1 MKEGEK
7 SRKVGATNMNE
18 RSSRS
23 HTIFRIRL
31 ESTNR
36 MDEDDTMILEE
47 EDGGKSLSVLSSPV
61 PKPKPPKPSPN
72 PVKPS
77 QISSKGTGADTKI
90 LWATH
95 PTTPPPH
102 HPPYNF

>member
-23 HTIFRIRL
+23 HTIFRIKL

-36 MDEDDTMILEE
+36 MDEDDTMVLEE
-47 EDGGKSLSVLSSPV
+47 EDGGESLLNLTFKGSAGSKNAKLCPL
-61 PKPKPPKPSPN
+61 KLR
-72 PVKPS
+72 S
-77 QISSKGTGADTKI
+77 QIIALPFSQ
-90 LWATH
+90 
-95 PTTPPPH
+95 
-102 HPPYNF
+102 NFGHTS

>member
-47 EDGGKSLSVLSSPV
+47 EDGGMSLSVFLV
-61 PKPKPPKPSPN
+61 FNK
-72 PVKPS
+72 V
-77 QISSKGTGADTKI
+77 T
-90 LWATH
+90 LH
-95 PTTPPPH
+95 
-102 HPPYNF
+102 F

>member
-7 SRKVGATNMNE
+7 SRKVGSTNMNE

-23 HTIFRIRL
+23 HTIFRIKL

-47 EDGGKSLSVLSSPV
+47 EDGGKSLIVFWFLTINFSS
-61 PKPKPPKPSPN
+61 
-72 PVKPS
+72 
-77 QISSKGTGADTKI
+77 QGSK
-90 LWATH
+90 LWCL
-95 PTTPPPH
+95 
-102 HPPYNF
+102 N

>member
-23 HTIFRIRL
+23 HTIFRIKL

-36 MDEDDTMILEE
+36 MDEDDTMVLEE
-47 EDGGKSLSVLSSPV
+47 EDGGESL
-61 PKPKPPKPSPN
+61 KKC
-72 PVKPS
+72 
-77 QISSKGTGADTKI
+77 
-90 LWATH
+90 
-95 PTTPPPH
+95 
-102 HPPYNF
+102 

>member
-1 MKEGEK
+1 MCNFFLLSWMKEGEK

-36 MDEDDTMILEE
+36 MDEDDTMVLEE
-47 EDGGKSLSVLSSPV
+47 EDGGEYL
-61 PKPKPPKPSPN
+61 
-72 PVKPS
+72 
-77 QISSKGTGADTKI
+77 
-90 LWATH
+90 
-95 PTTPPPH
+95 
-102 HPPYNF
+102 

>member
-23 HTIFRIRL
+23 HTIFRIKL

-36 MDEDDTMILEE
+36 MDEDDTMVLEE
-47 EDGGKSLSVLSSPV
+47 EDEGKSLLSFWLNV
-61 PKPKPPKPSPN
+61 
-72 PVKPS
+72 
-77 QISSKGTGADTKI
+77 
-90 LWATH
+90 
-95 PTTPPPH
+95 
-102 HPPYNF
+102 HPPGTYLSRTLNLHPLS

>member
-23 HTIFRIRL
+23 HTIFRIKL

-36 MDEDDTMILEE
+36 MDEDDTMVLEE
-47 EDGGKSLSVLSSPV
+47 EDGGESLKSYLRKSFGSTAAQN
-61 PKPKPPKPSPN
+61 KEC
-72 PVKPS
+72 
-77 QISSKGTGADTKI
+77 
-90 LWATH
+90 
-95 PTTPPPH
+95 
-102 HPPYNF
+102 

>member
-23 HTIFRIRL
+23 HTIFRIKL

-36 MDEDDTMILEE
+36 MDEDDTMVLEE
-47 EDGGKSLSVLSSPV
+47 EDGGEFPKSFWLRQELKYSQCLSV
-61 PKPKPPKPSPN
+61 
-72 PVKPS
+72 
-77 QISSKGTGADTKI
+77 
-90 LWATH
+90 WH
-95 PTTPPPH
+95 
-102 HPPYNF
+102 NFV

>member
-23 HTIFRIRL
+23 HTIFRIKI

-36 MDEDDTMILEE
+36 TEDDDTMILEE
-47 EDGGKSLSVLSSPV
+47 EDDGK
-61 PKPKPPKPSPN
+61 
-72 PVKPS
+72 
-77 QISSKGTGADTKI
+77 II
-90 LWATH
+90 LTMI
-95 PTTPPPH
+95 
-102 HPPYNF
+102 

>member
-7 SRKVGATNMNE
+7 SRKVGSTNMNE

-23 HTIFRIRL
+23 HTIFRIKL

-47 EDGGKSLSVLSSPV
+47 EDGGKSLIVFRFLTINFSSQGSKLWCLS
-61 PKPKPPKPSPN
+61 
-72 PVKPS
+72 
-77 QISSKGTGADTKI
+77 
-90 LWATH
+90 
-95 PTTPPPH
+95 
-102 HPPYNF
+102 

>member
-23 HTIFRIRL
+23 HTIFRIKL

-36 MDEDDTMILEE
+36 MDEDDTMVLEE
-47 EDGGKSLSVLSSPV
+47 EDGGKSLLSFWLNV
-61 PKPKPPKPSPN
+61 
-72 PVKPS
+72 
-77 QISSKGTGADTKI
+77 
-90 LWATH
+90 H
-95 PTTPPPH
+95 PTGTCVSRTLNL
-102 HPPYNF
+102 HPLS